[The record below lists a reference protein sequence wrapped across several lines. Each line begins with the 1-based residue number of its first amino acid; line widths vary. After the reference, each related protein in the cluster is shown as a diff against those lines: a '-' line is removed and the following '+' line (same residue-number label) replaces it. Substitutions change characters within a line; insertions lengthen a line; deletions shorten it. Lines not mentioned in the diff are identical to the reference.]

1 MDKQPLTLLGGLTAD
16 QFLSEYWQKKPLL
29 VRGALPG
36 FTGLLTRD
44 EMLDLSGRDDVESRF
59 VSQADGW
66 TIDHGPFSRAA
77 LRRKA
82 KPWTV
87 LIQGLNMLMPQA
99 DEMMRRF
106 NFIPYARL
114 DDLMV
119 SYANDGGGVGPH
131 FDSYDVFLLQ
141 GIGKRRWRI
150 GNQMDQTLIEGLPIR
165 ILKDFKPVHDWVLEP
180 GDLLYLP
187 PEWAHDGV
195 AVGECM
201 TYSVGFRAAPAQ
213 DLAEQF
219 LMFMQDRVSL
229 PDRYRDPKLKRQRHP
244 AKIGTAMIDQVA
256 GMLAGI
262 RWNRDTVRDFLGAH
276 LTEPKSHVFFDPPAR
291 PMSEARFDAVL
302 GTRGITLDARS
313 QLLFAGDHFYINGEA
328 VAVPTKDRPAIRRL
342 ADERTLAGQPLST
355 AAHKLIYGWYRCGF
369 AHPQ

>member
-1 MDKQPLTLLGGLTAD
+1 MKNRPLPLLGGLTAR

-36 FTGLLTRD
+36 FTGLLSRD
-44 EMLDLSGRDDVESRF
+44 EMLDLSCQEDVESRF
-59 VSQADGW
+59 VSQAGGW

-87 LIQGLNMLMPQA
+87 LVQGLNMLLPQA

-106 NFIPYARL
+106 SFIPHARL

-119 SYANDGGGVGPH
+119 SYATDGGGVGPH

-150 GNQMDQTLIEGLPIR
+150 GNQTDQTLIEGLPIR
-165 ILKDFKPVHDWVLEP
+165 ILKDFRPVHDWVLEP

-201 TYSVGFRAAPAQ
+201 TYSVGFRAPPTQ

-219 LMFMQDRVSL
+219 LIFLQDRVNL
-229 PDRYRDPKLKRQRHP
+229 PDRYRDPDLKLQKHP
-244 AKIGTAMIDQVA
+244 ARIGGPMIDQVTE
-256 GMLAGI
+256 MLNRI
-262 RWNRDTVRDFLGAH
+262 RWNRDTVRDFLGNY
-276 LTEPKSHVFFDPPAR
+276 LTDPKSHIFFDPPAK
-291 PMSEARFDAVL
+291 PLGEQRFSSAL
-302 GTRGITLDARS
+302 TRRGISLDARS
-313 QLLFAGDHFYINGEA
+313 QFLFADDRFYLNGESVV
-328 VAVPTKDRPAIRRL
+328 VARADRALFRQL
-342 ADERTLAGQPLST
+342 ADQRTLAPQVFNP
-355 AAHKLIYGWYRCGF
+355 AAAALIYDWYRCGF
-369 AHPQ
+369 VHLS